1 MPFSST
7 GSVTSTTLDNM
18 LRGLYRDNADHTVTG
33 TAAETTMAS
42 TSITGSTIGAT
53 GAIHVLAA
61 GTISGTNDTKDIR
74 LKLGSTTIAT
84 VARNA
89 AGTQDWV
96 IDAWCFNTAANA
108 QRWMIVRSTASA
120 LTTDFDY
127 ATSAEDTS
135 TTLTLAVT
143 GDLANTAD
151 SIVQTSFDVFIVQ
164 VS

>member
-7 GSVTSTTLDNM
+7 GSLTSTQMDNC
-18 LRGLYRDNADHTVTG
+18 LRGLYRDNANHAVTG
-33 TAAETTMAS
+33 TVTETTMAS

-53 GAIHVLAA
+53 GCIHVIAS

-74 LKLGSTTIAT
+74 LKLGSTTVAT

-89 AGTQDWV
+89 GSTADWL
-96 IDAWCFNTAANA
+96 IDAWCFNTSASA
-108 QRWMIVRSTASA
+108 QRWTIVYSTSSA
-120 LTTDFDY
+120 ATMSFDY
-127 ATSAEDTS
+127 ITSAEDTS

-143 GDLANTAD
+143 GDLANTGD
-151 SIVQTSFDVFIVQ
+151 TITQTVFNVFIAQ